1 MKLNNID
8 NIKIINL
15 EHINTKESSMLI
27 FNKIENYMKVK
38 RVFFVNPKSK
48 DVIKGKHAHKI
59 DNQIICCINGKIRF
73 TVKDGKKQKSFIL
86 SSPKKLIYVPKHIWT
101 ETKYLNEETKI
112 CVFSSSEYNENSYI
126 RFYTEYLEFRKLK

>member
-48 DVIKGKHAHKI
+48 DVITSY
-59 DNQIICCINGKIRF
+59 DNNGWTARMFDIK
-73 TVKDGKKQKSFIL
+73 KDSDL
-86 SSPKKLIYVPKHIWT
+86 WH
-101 ETKYLNEETKI
+101 
-112 CVFSSSEYNENSYI
+112 CVYSDTDRYSI
-126 RFYTEYLEFRKLK
+126 GFRIFA